1 MSKRNDYLKIAMI
14 VNQAIDETEKIQC
27 TCNKYFESKC
37 DRCCLIE
44 SLTKQMNDIVCIATK
59 SNE

>member
-14 VNQAIDETEKIQC
+14 INQAIDETEKLNC
-27 TCNKYFESKC
+27 TCDKYFESKC
-37 DRCCLIE
+37 DKCCLIQ
-44 SLTKQMNDIVCIATK
+44 SLNKQMTDIIYLATK